1 MQKPI
6 ENAVACR
13 YIRESQ
19 LLVIPRLLLL
29 PRPPL
34 ILRTPPT
41 LISSRN
47 LSLAQ
52 RSLLFFGSVSRPADE
67 FSGSALSRHLATTL
81 DEIHF
86 GVIIK

>member
-29 PRPPL
+29 SRPPL

-67 FSGSALSRHLATTL
+67 FSALSRHLATTL